1 MTTKPARSPG
11 RSIAAWIVAIVLGAF
26 GILVASQTPLAASSV
41 ITGFVILIV
50 GVVLA
55 ILIAIRRPDRALG
68 QTDADADADAST
80 PATRRIRQA
89 FYGQRSTD
97 SDRLGSALRT
107 SGRLGVGLLGPAPG
121 PFDNPPEEA
130 VELDPDHLP
139 WELRDSS
146 ESHGTRP

>member
-1 MTTKPARSPG
+1 MTTKPTRSPG
-11 RSIAAWIVAIVLGAF
+11 RWIAAWIVAIVLGAF
-26 GILVASQTPLAASSV
+26 GILIASQTPLAASTV

-55 ILIAIRRPDRALG
+55 ILIAIRRPERALEE
-68 QTDADADADAST
+68 TDVVAGTWT

-107 SGRLGVGLLGPAPG
+107 TGRLGVGLLGPAAG
-121 PFDNPPEEA
+121 PFDNPPEEE

-139 WELRDSS
+139 WELHDSS
-146 ESHGTRP
+146 ESRGTRP

>member
-55 ILIAIRRPDRALG
+55 ILISIRRPERALE
-68 QTDADADADAST
+68 QTDADADART

-121 PFDNPPEEA
+121 PFDKPPEEA

-146 ESHGTRP
+146 ESHRTSP